1 MKEKKKNT
9 LIPILLTIGATGIY
23 HAVKGKGVF
32 NKPRFAKQHNAISK
46 YVETHY
52 PGGSYAP
59 IHATQNGWATVITG
73 ADGSKHNL
81 YVGKTP
87 DGVYVFKE
95 F

>member
-1 MKEKKKNT
+1 MSKKKKMSINPV
-9 LIPILLTIGATGIY
+9 LVAAAITGVY
-23 HAVKGKGVF
+23 HAVKGNGVF
-32 NKPRFAKQHNAISK
+32 NKPRFAKQHDAISK

-52 PGGSYAP
+52 PGGTYAP
-59 IHATQNGWATVITG
+59 IRATQNGWATIIT
-73 ADGSKHNL
+73 ATDGSKYNL

>member
-1 MKEKKKNT
+1 MSKKKNG
-9 LIPILLTIGATGIY
+9 LIPILITIGAAGVY
-23 HAVKGKGVF
+23 HAVKGKGIF
-32 NKPRFAKQHNAISK
+32 NRPRFAKQHDAISK

-59 IHATQNGWATVITG
+59 IQATQNGWATVIT
-73 ADGSKHNL
+73 APDGKQYNL

-87 DGVYVFKE
+87 DGIYVFKE

>member
-1 MKEKKKNT
+1 MKGKKKNRLVSVLIT
-9 LIPILLTIGATGIY
+9 LGAAGAY
-23 HAVKGKGVF
+23 RAVKGKGMF
-32 NKPRFAKQHNAISK
+32 NKPRFAKQHDAISK

-59 IHATQNGWATVITG
+59 IHATQNGWATVITT
-73 ADGSKHNL
+73 ADGKKYNL

-87 DGVYVFKE
+87 DGIYVFKE